1 MSSALAILAA
11 VAVTEGPPGPIFGKQ
26 RRVVDVQAF
35 GNVASY
41 RGKALAKLVDETVD
55 QRIVTHLRP
64 HQKRPGALGRF
75 VQLTQHGPVFVVPR
89 PQLGDLPCSAPFE
102 KAGAQNGRLWLI
114 PVATVRSVDSI
125 LPPCFLRDGQY
136 NGGDSR
142 PNKSANARSA
152 HRLRDA

>member
-1 MSSALAILAA
+1 MAILAA

-64 HQKRPGALGRF
+64 PQKQPGAPGRF
-75 VQLTQHGPVFVVPR
+75 VQLTQHGTAFVVPR
-89 PQLGDLPCSAPFE
+89 PQLGDLPCKREIARRWREHLGQLHLPCVQIE
-102 KAGAQNGRLWLI
+102 T
-114 PVATVRSVDSI
+114 PVGLEI
-125 LPPCFLRDGQY
+125 LLP
-136 NGGDSR
+136 
-142 PNKSANARSA
+142 
-152 HRLRDA
+152 